1 MKITYT
7 EVHDN
12 LRQLSASITPESYV
26 YDFLNCFGTA
36 KASLTRLKKK
46 FADSDEVISNGQ
58 IHFKKASSNLEQE
71 LDALSQQKSLKKN
84 KIRFVFVTDFKT
96 VFARD
101 VKADDTIQLKIE
113 ELHDEFEF
121 FLPLAGMER
130 ASLATESV
138 ADAKAAEKMAK
149 LFDLLKVENATETE
163 EQIHAMN
170 VFLSRVLF
178 CFFAEDTGIF
188 AKDQFTKTLG
198 SLSHDDGSNV
208 HTVMEELFSVLDSTN
223 RENCSNNLKSFPYV
237 NGGLFAE
244 KISVPH
250 FNTRSRRALIECG
263 SLDWSAINPDIF
275 GSMIQAVMDVKK
287 RSEMGMHYTSVQN
300 IMKVLSPLF
309 LDKLTEEYLKILDT
323 EVKSE
328 TKVKKLK
335 ALCTRLSKIKV
346 GDMACGSGNFL
357 IIAYKELRNLEM
369 NILRSIKQ
377 LQYSDKQ
384 SAMYAENQGLL
395 LDDAPQCGISLS
407 QFYGI
412 EYDDF
417 ACSIA
422 ILSLWLV
429 EHQMNTQFNEEFGSS
444 EATLPLKSF
453 DTIHQGNA
461 LRLNWSHILPRDG
474 EVYIVGNPPFLGTS
488 MQSKQQKE
496 DVDIVFQGIKN
507 IKKLDYV
514 SCWFK
519 KGCDY
524 INNTNASA
532 KLALVSTNS
541 ICQGEQVSLLWP
553 HILINDIC
561 ISFAHRSFKWS
572 NAAKSNAAVIC
583 VVIGIQKSEKSQNF
597 NKVIFENGIKYNVK
611 NINAY
616 LIDASDVF
624 VNKEKKPLSNLP
636 FIDYG
641 CKATDGGNLILS
653 TEEKESLLSEYPQS
667 EKFIRR
673 YVGSEDLINGK
684 VRWCL
689 WIDKDEADEARSIKP
704 ILERINKVA
713 EMRLSSSKIQTR
725 KYAETAYHFEQD
737 RNMDQPALAIPR
749 VSSENRHYI
758 PMDFIDSRTI
768 TSDSCFSAYNC
779 SKHLFALLNSK
790 MHNLWLK
797 TVGGRLKTDVRYSNL
812 LCFNTFPLPELSE
825 SDVEALEVFANR
837 IVRSRIMNDG
847 TLAQLYDPKKMP
859 KDLLS
864 IHEELDC
871 YVEGIYQRSANRV
884 STPKS
889 DAERLEIL
897 FQMYTEMKEQQ

>member
-12 LRQLSASITPESYV
+12 LRQLSTSITPESYV

-36 KASLTRLKKK
+36 KASITRLKKK

-71 LDALSQQKSLKKN
+71 LDVLSQQKSLKKN

-149 LFDLLKVENATETE
+149 LFDLLKVENHIETE
-163 EQIHAMN
+163 NQIHAMN

-188 AKDQFTKTLG
+188 EKDQFTQTVG
-198 SLSHDDGSNV
+198 ILSHDDGSDV
-208 HTVMEELFSVLDSTN
+208 HTVLEELFNVLNTTN
-223 RENCSNNLKSFPYV
+223 RENCSNNFKSFPYV

-244 KISVPH
+244 DISIPH

-287 RSEMGMHYTSVQN
+287 RSEMGMHYTSIQN
-300 IMKVLSPLF
+300 IMKVLGPLF
-309 LDKLTEEYLKILDT
+309 LDKLTEEYLKILDA
-323 EVKSE
+323 EVKDK
-328 TKVKKLK
+328 TKVKNLK
-335 ALCTRLSKIKV
+335 ALCARLSKIRV

-357 IIAYKELRNLEM
+357 IIAYKELRQLEM
-369 NILRSIKQ
+369 RILKTIRH
-377 LQYSDKQ
+377 LEG
-384 SAMYAENQGLL
+384 A
-395 LDDAPQCGISLS
+395 DDQMNLMLGAPQCGISLG

-422 ILSLWLV
+422 VLSLWLV
-429 EHQMNTQFNEEFGSS
+429 EHQMNQQFNEEFGAS

-453 DTIHQGNA
+453 NNIHQGNA
-461 LRLNWSHILPRDG
+461 LRLDWSRILPREG

-496 DVDIVFQGIKN
+496 DMDIVFQGIKN
-507 IKKLDYV
+507 VKKLDYV

-524 INNTNASA
+524 INSTNSSA
-532 KLALVSTNS
+532 QLALVSTNS

-553 HILINDIC
+553 HLLISDIC

-583 VVIGIQKSEKSQNF
+583 VVIGLKKNEKSQSLDKF
-597 NKVIFENGIKYNVK
+597 IFEDGIKYSAY

-616 LIDASDVF
+616 LIDADNVF
-624 VNKEKKPLSNLP
+624 INKEKKPLSNLP

-653 TEEKESLLSEYPQS
+653 TEEKEALLSDYPQS

-689 WIDKDEADEARSIKP
+689 WINKDEVDEARLISP
-704 ILERINKVA
+704 ISKRIDKVA
-713 EMRLSSSKIQTR
+713 EMRLSSTKIQTR

-737 RNMDQPALAIPR
+737 RNIDQPALAIPR

-790 MHNLWLK
+790 MHNLWVK

-825 SDVEALEVFANR
+825 ADVETLELFANR
-837 IVRSRIMNDG
+837 IVRARIMNDG
-847 TLAQLYDPKKMP
+847 TLAQLYDPTKMP
-859 KDLLS
+859 KDLLR

-871 YVEGIYQRSANRV
+871 FVEGIYQRYANRACA
-884 STPKS
+884 PKS
-889 DAERLEIL
+889 DAERLEVL
-897 FQMYTEMKEQQ
+897 FQMYSEMKEQQ

>member
-26 YDFLNCFGTA
+26 YDLLNCFGTA

-71 LDALSQQKSLKKN
+71 LDVLSQQKSLKKN

-130 ASLATESV
+130 ASLASESV

-149 LFDLLKVENATETE
+149 LFDLLKVENAVETE

-208 HTVMEELFSVLDSTN
+208 HTVMAELFSVLDTID
-223 RENCSNNLKSFPYV
+223 RENCSNNFNSFPYV

-244 KISVPH
+244 EISVPR
-250 FNTRSRRALIECG
+250 FNTRSLRALIECG

-309 LDKLTEEYLKILDT
+309 LDKLTEEYLQILDT
-323 EVKSE
+323 DVKDE
-328 TKVKKLK
+328 TKVKNLK
-335 ALCTRLSKIKV
+335 ALCTRLSKIKI

-357 IIAYKELRNLEM
+357 IIAYKELRQLEM
-369 NILRSIKQ
+369 KILKAIRH
-377 LQYSDKQ
+377 LEG
-384 SAMYAENQGLL
+384 A
-395 LDDAPQCGISLS
+395 DDQMNLMFGAPQCGISLG

-429 EHQMNTQFNEEFGSS
+429 EHQMNQQFNEEFGAS

-453 DTIHQGNA
+453 NNIIHGNA
-461 LRLNWSHILPRDG
+461 LRIDWNTVMPNEG
-474 EVYIVGNPPFLGTS
+474 EVYIVGNPPFLGARWQEPS
-488 MQSKQQKE
+488 HKE
-496 DVDIVFQGIKN
+496 DLSLCCKHIDKYKN
-507 IKKLDYV
+507 LDYV
-514 SCWFK
+514 CGWFVVAK
-519 KGCDY
+519 SY
-524 INNTNASA
+524 MQSNNASKA
-532 KLALVSTNS
+532 AFVSTNS
-541 ICQGEQVSLLWP
+541 IVQGESVPILWP
-553 HILINDIC
+553 HILQGGIEIGFC
-561 ISFAHRSFKWS
+561 HTSFKWS
-572 NAAKSNAAVIC
+572 NNAKYNAGVTC
-583 VVIGIQKSEKSQNF
+583 VVIGLQHSAPQSQKL
-597 NKVIFENGIKYNVK
+597 IFDNNIKNLAS

-616 LIDASDVF
+616 LVDAPDQYIYP
-624 VNKEKKPLSNLP
+624 EARPLSAIPPMVFGNMP
-636 FIDYG
+636 N
-641 CKATDGGNLILS
+641 DGGFLILS
-653 TEEKESLLSEYPQS
+653 PEENEEIISIHPNAA
-667 EKFIRR
+667 KFIKKL
-673 YVGSEDLINGK
+673 VGSKELISGEH
-684 VRWCL
+684 RYCL
-689 WIDKDEADEARSIKP
+689 WIEDEDVQEAMVIEP
-704 ILERINKVA
+704 IRERIQKVREYRSASKRAATVKLA
-713 EMRLSSSKIQTR
+713 EESHRFGEVRYKGVPSLFIT
-725 KYAETAYHFEQD
+725 
-737 RNMDQPALAIPR
+737 R
-749 VSSENRHYI
+749 VSSENRPYI
-758 PMDFIDSRTI
+758 PMDFFDKNTI
-768 TSDSCFSAYNC
+768 SGDRNFVINDAPKYLFSI
-779 SKHLFALLNSK
+779 LTSK
-790 MHNLWLK
+790 MHYDWVK
-797 TVGGRLKTDVRYSNL
+797 AVGGRLETRISYINKVCY
-812 LCFNTFPLPELSE
+812 NTFPIPTLTE
-825 SDVEALEVFANR
+825 SDKEQLEEYAHKIIRERLLNG
-837 IVRSRIMNDG
+837 G
-847 TLAQLYDPKKMP
+847 TIAELYDPKKMP
-859 KDLLS
+859 DSLKN
-864 IHEELDC
+864 IHCALDTF
-871 YVEGIYQRSANRV
+871 VDSLYQKEANRTKPLTKG
-884 STPKS
+884 S
-889 DAERLEIL
+889 ERLEVL
-897 FQMYTEMKEQQ
+897 FKLYAEMKEQQ